1 MSKSRALIMC
11 LIWIQIL
18 GCRIVGIEKADYA
31 MCSPLKN
38 TFYSLKQNVPMKF
51 SKLTAA

>member
-11 LIWIQIL
+11 SIRIQIL
-18 GCRIVGIEKADYA
+18 GCRIVGVEKADYA